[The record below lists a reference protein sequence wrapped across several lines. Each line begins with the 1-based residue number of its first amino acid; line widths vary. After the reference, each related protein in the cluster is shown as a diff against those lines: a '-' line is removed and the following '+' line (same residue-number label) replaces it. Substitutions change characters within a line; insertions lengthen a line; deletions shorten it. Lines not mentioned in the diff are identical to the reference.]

1 MGGCSFAYTGSA
13 RDNASNSPEPC
24 CLQHPDLQMLIR
36 AHRSGR
42 VAAGSDRGRCRSLD
56 SEGMPRDLVRD
67 KLLRKRSYPLRYVAV
82 DKWDD
87 TFKRDRRGGLAFDKG
102 STCIFL
108 PTRLVA
114 VKGR

>member
-1 MGGCSFAYTGSA
+1 
-13 RDNASNSPEPC
+13 
-24 CLQHPDLQMLIR
+24 MLIR